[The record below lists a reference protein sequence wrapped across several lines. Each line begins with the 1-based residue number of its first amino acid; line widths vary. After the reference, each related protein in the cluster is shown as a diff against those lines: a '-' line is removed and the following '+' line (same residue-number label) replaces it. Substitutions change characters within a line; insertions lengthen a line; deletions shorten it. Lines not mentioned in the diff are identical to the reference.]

1 MKRIG
6 VIIVKATTATYM
18 VSKVSMVTKAYEL
31 AKGMVTG
38 EAPQVNTL
46 REVSETELE
55 QGRHIL
61 LKWTIPGKNDDRA
74 EITKLEDAI

>member
-1 MKRIG
+1 
-6 VIIVKATTATYM
+6 M

-46 REVSETELE
+46 REVSESELQ
-55 QGRHIL
+55 QGRSL
-61 LKWTIPGKNDDRA
+61 IPSKP
-74 EITKLEDAI
+74 

>member
-1 MKRIG
+1 MQRIG

-31 AKGMVTG
+31 AKGVITG

-46 REVSETELE
+46 REVSETELQ
-55 QGRHIL
+55 QGRTL
-61 LKWTIPGKNDDRA
+61 IPSRP
-74 EITKLEDAI
+74 